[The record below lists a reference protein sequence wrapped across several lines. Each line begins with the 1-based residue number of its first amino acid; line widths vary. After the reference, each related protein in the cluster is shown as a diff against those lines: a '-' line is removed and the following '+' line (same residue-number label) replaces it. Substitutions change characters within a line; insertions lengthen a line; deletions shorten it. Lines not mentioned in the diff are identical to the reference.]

1 MNYQSI
7 SFYCDGNRGLHGS
20 IAFTRHPG
28 ILCSFGAAELNG
40 ACRQSIGK
48 HAFPHEY
55 GSSSILSRNVVF
67 CDFVWRNWYTGYFYM
82 RDLRKEVRSVWT
94 WCCWVEL
101 LPFIHLDDRTKQ
113 RSSRQDE
120 YVLDKLRACSERRL
134 NLRTF
139 NLNTSLATFEW
150 LAIVKTRPASLQQFH
165 WYPWTTIDN
174 CIIYIH
180 HTSHA
185 WSIGILIH
193 SS

>member
-28 ILCSFGAAELNG
+28 ILCSFGAAELNERAG
-40 ACRQSIGK
+40 SQSENMRSHMNTAAVQSLK
-48 HAFPHEY
+48 ECCV
-55 GSSSILSRNVVF
+55 LWF
-67 CDFVWRNWYTGYFYM
+67 CLNWYTGYFYL
-82 RDLRKEVRSVWT
+82 RDFRKEVRSVWT
-94 WCCWVEL
+94 WCCWVEN